1 MNDTI
6 QTHGIGGTMK
16 SSFIAALALVL
27 LGAAGLYVFSQRPS
41 APDVSFTTLN
51 GETVT
56 TTQLRGK
63 VVLVNFWATTCTTCI
78 KEMPHLVSTYEKFAP
93 RGFETIAVAMEYDPP
108 SQVKAY
114 AERNALP
121 FRVALD
127 ASGEVA
133 RGFNDVRLTPTTF
146 LIDKRGKIVHK
157 YLGEPDFNKLHTV
170 LDQLLSEPA

>member
-1 MNDTI
+1 
-6 QTHGIGGTMK
+6 MK
-16 SSFIAALALVL
+16 SSFFAALALVL
-27 LGAAGLYVFSQRPS
+27 LGVAGFYIFAQRPS
-41 APDVSFTTLN
+41 APEVSFTTLQ

-56 TTQLRGK
+56 TEQLRGK

-78 KEMPHLVSTYEKFAP
+78 KEMPHLVSTYEEFAA
-93 RGFETIAVAMEYDPP
+93 RGFETIAVAMAYDPP

-114 AERNALP
+114 AERNTLP

-127 ASGEVA
+127 ANGEVA
-133 RGFNDVRLTPTTF
+133 RGFDDVRLTPTTF

-157 YLGEPDFNKLHTV
+157 YLGEPDFKQLHTV